1 MCKCRDRQ
9 IYSTICKGDITA
21 KENFLGF
28 KICILDSLP
37 YSNLSQE
44 EWRAARSLEDGI
56 SIVIKKAE
64 KGSCYFVG

>member
-1 MCKCRDRQ
+1 M
-9 IYSTICKGDITA
+9 A
-21 KENFLGF
+21 KENILGF

-64 KGSCYFVG
+64 KGSCCFVG